1 MKFSFKSM
9 WNYKCPQCREGDLFH
24 KPFEFT
30 DPLNMH
36 DKCEKC
42 GLDFNP
48 EPGFYFGAMIV
59 SYGISSWMLLLPA
72 LLMVFY
78 FDWSVNQAMVMA
90 IAIAGI
96 SYFKILRGS
105 RSLYLHLTMRYDKS
119 ARKSD
124 NSASKYD
131 KTIFK

>member
-1 MKFSFKSM
+1 M
-9 WNYKCPQCREGDLFH
+9 WNYKCPKCREGNLYVQ
-24 KPFEFT
+24 PLELSN
-30 DPLNMH
+30 PLNMH
-36 DKCEKC
+36 DQCSHC

-72 LLMVFY
+72 LLLVFK
-78 FDWSVNQAMVMA
+78 FDWSVNQAMVFA
-90 IAIAGI
+90 IFIAAI
-96 SYFKILRGS
+96 SYMKILRGS
-105 RSLYLHLTMRYDKS
+105 RSLYLHLTMRYDKA

-124 NSASKYD
+124 NSGSKYD